1 MPMPWLRRFYRGID
15 HASAITHG
23 VARVLDAPVVKVL
36 SRANGPTQVSL
47 TPSERQRA
55 GARRM
60 FIRRRFGGWSLRDV
74 DLVLVDDI
82 RTTGASLKAAVR
94 LLRSLEPRTVVCAV
108 VAVSDAKARR
118 ARAAQRLR
126 P

>member
-1 MPMPWLRRFYRGID
+1 
-15 HASAITHG
+15 
-23 VARVLDAPVVKVL
+23 
-36 SRANGPTQVSL
+36 
-47 TPSERQRA
+47 
-55 GARRM
+55 M